1 MTSIA
6 GALRGP
12 RNPVSLIVLAITT
25 LSYLLLFYGPLLNT
39 AGAWWNDPDAGH
51 GLLLAPL
58 AFWLAFRSGVAPN
71 AKAQPVP
78 GIALVVSAV
87 LLRYVAALAAEA
99 FVGRAA
105 MCIALAG
112 LVVWLWGFR
121 QLLHWWLPVTLLALS
136 MPLPEIVTGALALP
150 LQFQASRLGA
160 ALLSTRGIPVHL
172 DGNVIRLPGH
182 DLFVTEA
189 CSGLR
194 SLTALLS
201 LGVLLGGMLLK
212 HPVSRMAIVALSI
225 PVAVLVNGVRV
236 FATGFLVAFV
246 DPSLAEGFSHIT
258 EGWLLFLVAFAILGG
273 ISWFV
278 LKLEKKWLARSRR
291 NDDEGGSRAGMA
303 TPSLAGGAIDA

>member
-1 MTSIA
+1 MSVVAATA
-6 GALRGP
+6 GTF
-12 RNPVSLIVLAITT
+12 V
-25 LSYLLLFYGPLLNT
+25 LLFAGPMANT
-39 AGAWWNDPDAGH
+39 ARTWWTDPDSGH

-58 AFWLAFRSGVAPN
+58 AIWLAFRRGIVPA
-71 AKAQPVP
+71 AKSQPVL
-78 GIALVVSAV
+78 GLSTLILALA
-87 LLRYVAALAAEA
+87 LRYVAALAAEA

-105 MCIALAG
+105 MCLALVG
-112 LVVWLWGFR
+112 LVVWAWGSR

-150 LQFQASRLGA
+150 LQFQASKFGA

-201 LGVLLGGMLLK
+201 LGVLLGGLLLK
-212 HPVSRMAIVALSI
+212 HPVSRIAIIALSI

-236 FATGFLVAFV
+236 FGTGFLVAFV
-246 DPSLAEGFSHIT
+246 DPGLAEGFSHIT
-258 EGWLLFLVAFAILGG
+258 EGWLLFLVAFGILGG
-273 ISWFV
+273 ISW
-278 LKLEKKWLARSRR
+278 LILQAENRWLRR
-291 NDDEGGSRAGMA
+291 NHG
-303 TPSLAGGAIDA
+303 

>member
-1 MTSIA
+1 MILVT
-6 GALRGP
+6 GATF
-12 RNPVSLIVLAITT
+12 V
-25 LSYLLLFYGPLLNT
+25 LLFAGPMANT
-39 AGAWWNDPDAGH
+39 AAAWWSDPDSGH

-58 AFWLAFRSGVAPN
+58 AFWLAWKR
-71 AKAQPVP
+71 
-78 GIALVVSAV
+78 GIAPEAQGQPMLGVSAILV
-87 LLRYVAALAAEA
+87 ALVLRYVAALAAEA

-105 MCIALAG
+105 MCLALIG
-112 LVVWLWGFR
+112 LVIWAWGFR
-121 QLLHWWLPVTLLALS
+121 QLLHWWLPVILLGLS
-136 MPLPEIVTGALALP
+136 MPLPEIITGALALP
-150 LQFQASRLGA
+150 LQFQASKLGA
-160 ALLSTRGIPVHL
+160 AMLSTRGIPVHL

-212 HPVSRMAIVALSI
+212 HPLSRVVIVALSI

-246 DPSLAEGFSHIT
+246 DPKLAEGFSHIT

-278 LKLEKKWLARSRR
+278 IKAENRWLAR
-291 NDDEGGSRAGMA
+291 RAHG
-303 TPSLAGGAIDA
+303 

>member
-6 GALRGP
+6 PTFP
-12 RNPVSLIVLAITT
+12 RPDRATMSVVAATAAT
-25 LSYLLLFYGPLLNT
+25 FALLFAGPMANT
-39 AGAWWNDPDAGH
+39 ARTWWTDPDSGH

-58 AFWLAFRSGVAPN
+58 AIWLAFRRGIVPAARS
-71 AKAQPVP
+71 QPVL
-78 GIALVVSAV
+78 GLSV
-87 LLRYVAALAAEA
+87 LILGLALRYVAALAAEA
-99 FVGRAA
+99 FVGRTA
-105 MCIALAG
+105 MCLALVG
-112 LVVWLWGFR
+112 LVVWAWGFR

-150 LQFQASRLGA
+150 LQFQASKFGA

-201 LGVLLGGMLLK
+201 LGVLLGGLLLK
-212 HPVSRMAIVALSI
+212 HPVSRIAIIALSI

-236 FATGFLVAFV
+236 LGTGFLVAFV
-246 DPSLAEGFSHIT
+246 DPGLAEGFSHIT
-258 EGWLLFLVAFAILGG
+258 EGWLLFLVAFGILGG
-273 ISWFV
+273 ISW
-278 LKLEKKWLARSRR
+278 LILQAENRWLRRSH
-291 NDDEGGSRAGMA
+291 G
-303 TPSLAGGAIDA
+303 

>member
-1 MTSIA
+1 MSSIA
-6 GALRGP
+6 PTLPGTTDRSSLAMLLATGATF
-12 RNPVSLIVLAITT
+12 V
-25 LSYLLLFYGPLLNT
+25 LLFAGPMANT
-39 AGAWWNDPDAGH
+39 AGAWWNDPDSGH

-58 AFWLAFRSGVAPN
+58 AFWLAWKRGRVSEARS
-71 AKAQPVP
+71 QPLL
-78 GIALVVSAV
+78 GVSAILV
-87 LLRYVAALAAEA
+87 ALLLRYVAALAAEA

-105 MCIALAG
+105 MCLALVG
-112 LVVWLWGFR
+112 LVVWAWGFR

-136 MPLPEIVTGALALP
+136 MPLPEIITGALALP
-150 LQFQASRLGA
+150 LQFQASKLGA

-212 HPVSRMAIVALSI
+212 HPVSRLAIVALSI

-246 DPSLAEGFSHIT
+246 DPKMAEGFSHIT

-278 LKLEKKWLARSRR
+278 VKAENRWLLRR
-291 NDDEGGSRAGMA
+291 NDA
-303 TPSLAGGAIDA
+303 